1 MLRIDPLNNK
11 DQHGTSKDTTESLAQ
26 LKGELRCS
34 ERNRRIA
41 ELKLEFYK
49 GRCCAYFD
57 TDALE
62 KLAMIYVSE
71 NL

>member
-1 MLRIDPLNNK
+1 MRNDLLNNK
-11 DQHGTSKDTTESLAQ
+11 AQHVTSKDATESLVQ

-34 ERNRRIA
+34 ERSRRIA